1 MTLYNIVFDVSF
13 NEKNYA
19 KTSGLKWNEKSK
31 KWQYK
36 TKVINDNFRVRQLTR
51 LFKISFIHYDN
62 IIDFDS
68 ELIKKFKSNYIVD
81 LKERVKYLYECLGCE
96 TSLENKEVNKIIEE
110 DALKNVCENI
120 IVK

>member
-36 TKVINDNFRVRQLTR
+36 TKIINDNFRVRQLSR
-51 LFKISFIHYDN
+51 LF
-62 IIDFDS
+62 DS
-68 ELIKKFKSNYIVD
+68 DLIKKFKSNYIVD
-81 LKERVKYLYECLGCE
+81 IKERIKYLYNYLGCDI
-96 TSLENKEVNKIIEE
+96 ENKEINKIIEE
-110 DALKNVCENI
+110 EAIKNICEI
-120 IVK
+120 IVEK

>member
-1 MTLYNIVFDVSF
+1 MTLYNIVFDVSY

-36 TKVINDNFRVRQLTR
+36 TKAINDNFRVRQLTR

-62 IIDFDS
+62 IVDFDS
-68 ELIKKFKSNYIVD
+68 DLIKKFKSNYIVD
-81 LKERVKYLYECLGCE
+81 LKERITYLYQCLGCE
-96 TSLENKEVNKIIEE
+96 TTLENKEINKIIEE
-110 DALKNVCENI
+110 EALKNVCEI
-120 IVK
+120 IVEK

>member
-1 MTLYNIVFDVSF
+1 M
-13 NEKNYA
+13 EWKN
-19 KTSGLKWNEKSK
+19 K

-62 IIDFDS
+62 IVDFDS

-110 DALKNVCENI
+110 DALKNICENI

>member
-1 MTLYNIVFDVSF
+1 MTLYYIVFDVSF
-13 NEKNYA
+13 DEKNYA
-19 KTSGLKWNEKSK
+19 KTSGLNWNEKSK
-31 KWQYK
+31 K
-36 TKVINDNFRVRQLTR
+36 VISDNFRVRQLTR

-62 IIDFDS
+62 IVDFDS

-96 TSLENKEVNKIIEE
+96 ITLENKEINKVIEE

>member
-13 NEKNYA
+13 NETNYA

-36 TKVINDNFRVRQLTR
+36 TKVISDNFRVRQLTR

-62 IIDFDS
+62 IVDFDS
-68 ELIKKFKSNYIVD
+68 ELIKKFKNEEKEKTINNITNNY
-81 LKERVKYLYECLGCE
+81 
-96 TSLENKEVNKIIEE
+96 
-110 DALKNVCENI
+110 NI
-120 IVK
+120 TNLTINN

>member
-1 MTLYNIVFDVSF
+1 MTLDNIVFDVS
-13 NEKNYA
+13 Y
-19 KTSGLKWNEKSK
+19 NEKSK

-68 ELIKKFKSNYIVD
+68 NLIKKFKSIYIAA
-81 LKERVKYLYECLGCE
+81 LKERITYLYDCLGCKI
-96 TSLENKEVNKIIEE
+96 TLENKEINKIIEE
-110 DALKNVCENI
+110 EALKNVCEI
-120 IVK
+120 IVEK